1 MGRKINPVALRAKV
15 LGYRDW
21 GWCVPSM
28 HTDSSEYSTNLKV
41 DYLIRKSAQSLAK
54 VLDLIEVRVQF
65 TPQNI
70 VMVNLLLPYPN
81 YLYLNLNK
89 SLHPTVRQTCQT
101 HSEENLKESL
111 TSVLEW
117 TDTLHDLWAK
127 SKLPLPSHINVSL
140 KLVKSPYHS
149 PKFIAQAI
157 QASLQ
162 KRVSVRRAI
171 KMWSSIA
178 MSHKIGDLRIKGIR
192 IRISG
197 RLNGVEMAR
206 SEQLSVGKV
215 SLHTISSSVDY
226 YCHHYNTPYGIF
238 GIKVWVSAY

>member
-1 MGRKINPVALRAKV
+1 MGRKINPVALRSKA
-15 LGYRDW
+15 LGYRDR

-28 HTDSSEYSTNLKV
+28 YTDVSEYAAKLKV
-41 DYLIRKSAQSLAK
+41 DYLIRKSAQSLGK
-54 VLDLIEVRVQF
+54 VLDLIEVQVQF
-65 TPQNI
+65 TPQKV

-89 SLHPTVRQTCQT
+89 SFYTTVTQTCKT
-101 HSEENLKESL
+101 HSEEDLKESM

-117 TDTLHDLWAK
+117 TDTLHEIWAK
-127 SKLPLPSHINVSL
+127 CKLPLPHINVSL
-140 KLVKSPYHS
+140 KLVKSPYHN

-178 MSHKIGDLRIKGIR
+178 MSHKIGDVRIKGIR
-192 IRISG
+192 TRISG

-206 SEQLSVGKV
+206 SEQLSLGKV